1 MGMAPYANP
10 LWYGNRY
17 TSGEMTDETRCKI
30 YCVSCRK
37 YLYFFVGTF
46 DGDFD
51 PACFRS
57 ATPDVPPPQAGKEM
71 RCPRCTRPWYL
82 VRERSQGLILFTS
95 QGWKPRAP
103 EGDAHIY
110 TPADYGMITSEVP
123 EEFRDGNAD
132 FKEPTYGSP
141 E

>member
-1 MGMAPYANP
+1 
-10 LWYGNRY
+10 
-17 TSGEMTDETRCKI
+17 MTDETRCKI

-46 DGDFD
+46 EGKFNM
-51 PACFRS
+51 ASFRS
-57 ATPDVPPPQAGKEM
+57 AAPDIPIPQAGKDM

-82 VRERSQGLILFTS
+82 TRRDNGAPILMTS
-95 QGWKPRAP
+95 KGWKPRPP
-103 EGDAHIY
+103 EGDANLY
-110 TPADYGMITSEVP
+110 VPGDYGMVVTEVP

-132 FKEPTYGSP
+132 FKEPTHGNP